1 VDSDDDEDE
10 GIDDEQ
16 PGVDGEQGA
25 GCFCVDGLAH

>member
-1 VDSDDDEDE
+1 MDSDDDEDE